1 MGYDG
6 GMDETGRG
14 TDERPVVD
22 SPVAEARARLGEARR
37 RVWAADTAC
46 YYAHRR
52 LVQSGA
58 EADRAVWRE
67 RSEESDA
74 AHAALREAE
83 AELARAAELARSR
96 GRGEGA

>member
-1 MGYDG
+1 
-6 GMDETGRG
+6 MDEASRG
-14 TDERPVVD
+14 ADERPVTD
-22 SPVAEARARLGEARR
+22 SPVAEARVWLGEARR

-58 EADRAVWRE
+58 EADRAVWQE
-67 RSEESDA
+67 RNEESEA

-83 AELARAAELARSR
+83 AELAQAATLAR
-96 GRGEGA
+96 